1 MANSISYQQAA
12 SSCKSDGKELCN
24 SKAICKDGK
33 TPFGGV
39 RSGDHWVPVVDS
51 SNEWIQIGK
60 KRVNDISK
68 KGILT
73 DKNFNCYFAF
83 VCRKFST
90 SSMCPSHHT
99 GLKTLVGIKQCCLQ
113 F

>member
-12 SSCKSDGKELCN
+12 SSCESDGKELCN

-73 DKNFNCYFAF
+73 DKNFN
-83 VCRKFST
+83 
-90 SSMCPSHHT
+90 
-99 GLKTLVGIKQCCLQ
+99 
-113 F
+113 